1 MNRMVVMKI
10 VKIPMVTAP
19 HLIGKQ
25 PQHVVSTVF
34 SVEQTQKQQQHSD
47 LTGAEYG
54 SSSSSFF
61 SSSGL
66 LLDAFFEDFGLL
78 FSLAFLEPALEPAS
92 AASPPSRR

>member
-1 MNRMVVMKI
+1 MNKMVVMKI
-10 VKIPMVTAP
+10 VKIPIVTAP

-25 PQHVVSTVF
+25 PQQVVSTVF

-47 LTGAEYG
+47 LTGGEYG

-66 LLDAFFEDFGLL
+66 LLEAFFEDFGLDFWL
-78 FSLAFLEPALEPAS
+78 GGLEPSAG